1 MSQANSV
8 FRIVLTYLTLLF
20 VGCYNSADKVVVSG
34 DELPQRTATIEQLRA
49 LVGNKEYY
57 PIEESVVVIGRVT
70 SSDSDDNFYGSI
82 VVEDESSAI
91 EVMVGL
97 NTLSATY
104 PEGLLVALRL
114 NGCMAGLRRGVL
126 QVGAN
131 DDTGTA
137 GDILALGS
145 REATERVIV
154 RSTDIEPI
162 TAETTT
168 IAELRREMCG
178 RLLRIEHLTL
188 HSSTS
193 IDTLAGED
201 ITDAEWRG
209 YSYFFDNNG
218 DSIAVYTSSYARYA
232 DKRIPTLPQTITGIL
247 QYGKYNGGKECY
259 QLKMRY
265 GTDATTYDTTRTT
278 LGGRM

>member
-1 MSQANSV
+1 MSLASSV
-8 FRIVLTYLTLLF
+8 FRIALTYLALLF
-20 VGCYNSADKVVVSG
+20 VGCYNSADKVVVSNN
-34 DELPQRTATIEQLRA
+34 ELPQRTTTIEQLRTS
-49 LVGNKEYY
+49 VGNKAYY
-57 PIEESVVVIGRVT
+57 PIDEDVVIVGRVT

-82 VVEDESSAI
+82 VVEDQSSAI

-126 QVGAN
+126 QVGAD

-137 GDILALGS
+137 GDILALGT
-145 REATERVIV
+145 REAAERVIV
-154 RSTDIEPI
+154 RSTDVEPI
-162 TAETTT
+162 AAQTTT
-168 IAELRREMCG
+168 IAELRKEMCG

-193 IDTLAGED
+193 IDTLAGEN
-201 ITDAEWRG
+201 IADAQWQG

-232 DKRIPTLPQTITGIL
+232 DTRIPTQPQAITGIL
-247 QYGKYNGGKECY
+247 QYAKYNGGKECY

-265 GTDATTYDTTRTT
+265 GTDATVSDTTRTT
-278 LGGRM
+278 LGSGM